1 MRIQEGFRPD
11 LVVDECIVVE
21 IKSVVT
27 VPPVFERQLLTYMR
41 ALHCRLGLLINFG
54 APYIRPGIKRM
65 IL

>member
-1 MRIQEGFRPD
+1 
-11 LVVDECIVVE
+11 
-21 IKSVVT
+21 VVT